1 METRD
6 DRVRE
11 ICCSEKHRCDRL
23 GGMIVFFA
31 TGQKYSD
38 RPRLGTPTRTKTSE
52 LNLFHRTASTVC
64 KRQPQMSHTPHT
76 DVAPTHPTRAMSRSR
91 QKFMLVL
98 GRHTHAAPCAAIA
111 STSGGASRTVAERRC
126 VQSAAHVQRHTWCI
140 HAQSSGSVKW
150 LNVHVH
156 ILSCLLPLKL
166 GNEIRSQLYDCG
178 FGGHHR

>member
-1 METRD
+1 MQREAPLRSFGRYDSIFRHRTKILRSAATRHSHSHENI
-6 DRVRE
+6 RTE
-11 ICCSEKHRCDRL
+11 FISP
-23 GGMIVFFA
+23 
-31 TGQKYSD
+31 YSFHSVQ
-38 RPRLGTPTRTKTSE
+38 TSTSTNVTHSAPTRRR
-52 LNLFHRTASTVC
+52 HIPRV
-64 KRQPQMSHTPHT
+64 P
-76 DVAPTHPTRAMSRSR
+76 SRW
-91 QKFMLVL
+91 QKSMLVL